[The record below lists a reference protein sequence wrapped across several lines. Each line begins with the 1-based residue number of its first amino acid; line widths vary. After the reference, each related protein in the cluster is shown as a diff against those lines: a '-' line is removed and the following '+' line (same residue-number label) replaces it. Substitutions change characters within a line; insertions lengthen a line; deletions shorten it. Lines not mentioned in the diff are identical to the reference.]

1 MSSKWELKEKST
13 GELVATV
20 EGEDWKQAQKKAFNK
35 IKKNINIPGFRKGQA
50 PAALI
55 KKQIPA
61 QNILMDAVEAVAND
75 VLSDGVEEHKLVLVD
90 RPELRIDEINEEKVI
105 LKFICAVK
113 PEVKLGDYKGL
124 PIKKKA
130 TRVTQKD
137 IDAEVERLQQRY
149 ADMVVKEEGN
159 VESGDTAVI
168 DFEGFKDG
176 VAFDG
181 GKAESYPLEI
191 GSGAFIPGFED
202 QLIGMAKEET
212 KDINVTFPEDY
223 QVAELAGQPVVFK
236 VTVHEI
242 KTKVLPEANNDELI
256 KEAKIKD
263 VETMEDYRAYV
274 KKNLSERKDREN
286 EENFTNELLE
296 KVVANAEVEI
306 PDAMI
311 ERETDEM
318 VREITQRLSAQGF
331 TLEQFAQVT
340 GQDEEKI
347 RAEVR
352 QDAEKKVRVRLV
364 LEAVAEA
371 EQFEISDEEI
381 DAELKAI
388 ADQYSMQIEQVRNL
402 ISHDAVSYDLRQ
414 RKALEL
420 IKETAGK

>member
-20 EGEDWKQAQKKAFNK
+20 EGEDWKRAQKKAFNK

-212 KDINVTFPEDY
+212 KDINVTFPENY

-242 KTKVLPEANNDELI
+242 KTKVLPEANDELI

>member
-223 QVAELAGQPVVFK
+223 QVADLAGQPVVFK

-242 KTKVLPEANNDELI
+242 KTKVLPEANDELI

>member
-20 EGEDWKQAQKKAFNK
+20 EGEDWKRAQKKAFNK

-242 KTKVLPEANNDELI
+242 KTKVLPEANDELI

-340 GQDEEKI
+340 GQDEETI

>member
-212 KDINVTFPEDY
+212 KDINVTFPENY
-223 QVAELAGQPVVFK
+223 QVAELAGPPVVFK

-242 KTKVLPEANNDELI
+242 KTKVLPEANDELI

>member
-242 KTKVLPEANNDELI
+242 KTKVLPEANDELI

-414 RKALEL
+414 RKALEI

>member
-242 KTKVLPEANNDELI
+242 KTKVLPEANDELI

-347 RAEVR
+347 RTEVR

>member
-176 VAFDG
+176 VAFYG

-242 KTKVLPEANNDELI
+242 KTKVLPEANDELI

>member
-20 EGEDWKQAQKKAFNK
+20 EGETWKSAQKKAFNK
-35 IKKNINIPGFRKGQA
+35 IKRNINIPGFRKGQA
-50 PAALI
+50 PVALI
-55 KKQIPA
+55 KKQVPV

-242 KTKVLPEANNDELI
+242 KTKVLPEANDELI

>member
-212 KDINVTFPEDY
+212 KDINVTFPENY

-242 KTKVLPEANNDELI
+242 KTKVLPEANDELI

>member
-212 KDINVTFPEDY
+212 KDINVTFPENY

-242 KTKVLPEANNDELI
+242 KTKVLPEANDELI

-364 LEAVAEA
+364 PEAVAEA

>member
-1 MSSKWELKEKST
+1 M
-13 GELVATV
+13 
-20 EGEDWKQAQKKAFNK
+20 
-35 IKKNINIPGFRKGQA
+35 
-50 PAALI
+50 
-55 KKQIPA
+55 
-61 QNILMDAVEAVAND
+61 
-75 VLSDGVEEHKLVLVD
+75 LVD

-242 KTKVLPEANNDELI
+242 KTKVLPEANDELI

>member
-61 QNILMDAVEAVAND
+61 QNILLDAVEAVAND

-242 KTKVLPEANNDELI
+242 KTKVLPEANDELI

>member
-223 QVAELAGQPVVFK
+223 QVAELVGQPVVFK

-242 KTKVLPEANNDELI
+242 KTKVLPEANDELI

>member
-20 EGEDWKQAQKKAFNK
+20 EGEDWKRAQKKAFNK

-242 KTKVLPEANNDELI
+242 KTKVLPEANDELI

-318 VREITQRLSAQGF
+318 DREITQRLSAQGF

>member
-159 VESGDTAVI
+159 VESGDTAII

-242 KTKVLPEANNDELI
+242 KTKVLPEANDELI

>member
-242 KTKVLPEANNDELI
+242 KTKVLPEANDELI

-420 IKETAGK
+420 ITKIAGK